1 MKKQALAIGAACA
14 ATFAIFAA
22 SDRIDVYDA
31 AGKFIS
37 IMVDDIQEIT
47 LGKSEGKDAG
57 YTTLNIT
64 TTSGTKVKAIA
75 ELSDTRYTPVD
86 LTKPH
91 EIAKQ
96 DAPNAQIVLL
106 DCRNNT
112 DVIGTPQID
121 PTKPADWRG
130 CEAEGI
136 PHFQVKTDKGF
147 ASEYTITG
155 QYTGKVY
162 TDNPNFVYF
171 SPKDMN
177 LLGQDCLAFD
187 MPFEPILIAASSV
200 ELDTYADAHF
210 LGTYT
215 GYLLNVGDKRITHK
229 AAATLTAEFRANGT
243 YVMKSTDDKA
253 YDILDL
259 FTWNETANTFAYV
272 PYEGDLKNQMD
283 LEIKT
288 GVDGKFTNDGFMF
301 ATFHDLLD
309 GRPDFNVKYFAAKGD
324 MEFTVAAADEYGYN
338 VLVQAVPADGSGA
351 RYFFYENRSTYPA
364 EVTMEYSYGNNIGG
378 DCTAFAFADGEKIFK
393 YDYKG
398 AGYEPEF
405 TFRGAEY
412 GAYNGA
418 AETLTLDGFGKC
430 TLGETA
436 GTYTIDGGLA
446 SVTIG
451 SESRLFVVDRDART
465 YSEMVSDTWDG
476 AAEYTNDAAAGS
488 YRGAE
493 VNNLNSLSIQFDKDY
508 AGNAAPGTAAVRF
521 KVLRNDGFTGG
532 LTELVA
538 SAGKYIYNAES
549 NTIIITNL
557 YMGTSATTSTRRN
570 LVLKVAADK
579 LSMWIDDSTEDRIY
593 GTGRDGSYILTG
605 SANALLAP
613 VPPVAL
619 EEMYKGAPTL
629 NAWGDDYALTSSIEF
644 DAATSKANI
653 TIFSPDFDMNLLEGS
668 FDYEVKGNNVTIKQV
683 TSYEMVDYQ
692 VTATPVDVVFTV
704 AEDGTMTSTQAIK
717 IDAGGDLFDVT
728 FDGAVYAPFIPEPVE
743 LEKKYE
749 GAPTLNAWGD
759 DYALTSSIE
768 FDAETGRAAITIYSP
783 DFDMNLLEGSFDY
796 VVKGNKVTIKQVTS
810 YEMAD
815 YMVTEVPVDIVF
827 VVAEDGIMTSTQAIK
842 IDAGGDLFDV
852 NFSGATYA
860 PAAVGLA
867 ASYTATYTPNYNG
880 SPFFKDAEITIAFDS
895 ATGNATISAIVG
907 GSMSLKNI
915 TGAFE
920 LSGTTVTIKD
930 LDHFDMLY
938 GFMPQWSKTD
948 LVFTLGDNGELTCEG
963 SIGLTDAQQSA
974 AYVINFSDAPLTPA
988 E

>member
-1 MKKQALAIGAACA
+1 
-14 ATFAIFAA
+14 
-22 SDRIDVYDA
+22 
-31 AGKFIS
+31 
-37 IMVDDIQEIT
+37 
-47 LGKSEGKDAG
+47 
-57 YTTLNIT
+57 
-64 TTSGTKVKAIA
+64 
-75 ELSDTRYTPVD
+75 
-86 LTKPH
+86 
-91 EIAKQ
+91 
-96 DAPNAQIVLL
+96 
-106 DCRNNT
+106 
-112 DVIGTPQID
+112 
-121 PTKPADWRG
+121 
-130 CEAEGI
+130 
-136 PHFQVKTDKGF
+136 
-147 ASEYTITG
+147 
-155 QYTGKVY
+155 
-162 TDNPNFVYF
+162 
-171 SPKDMN
+171 
-177 LLGQDCLAFD
+177 
-187 MPFEPILIAASSV
+187 
-200 ELDTYADAHF
+200 
-210 LGTYT
+210 
-215 GYLLNVGDKRITHK
+215 
-229 AAATLTAEFRANGT
+229 
-243 YVMKSTDDKA
+243 
-253 YDILDL
+253 
-259 FTWNETANTFAYV
+259 
-272 PYEGDLKNQMD
+272 
-283 LEIKT
+283 
-288 GVDGKFTNDGFMF
+288 
-301 ATFHDLLD
+301 
-309 GRPDFNVKYFAAKGD
+309 
-324 MEFTVAAADEYGYN
+324 
-338 VLVQAVPADGSGA
+338 
-351 RYFFYENRSTYPA
+351 
-364 EVTMEYSYGNNIGG
+364 
-378 DCTAFAFADGEKIFK
+378 
-393 YDYKG
+393 
-398 AGYEPEF
+398 
-405 TFRGAEY
+405 
-412 GAYNGA
+412 
-418 AETLTLDGFGKC
+418 
-430 TLGETA
+430 
-436 GTYTIDGGLA
+436 
-446 SVTIG
+446 
-451 SESRLFVVDRDART
+451 
-465 YSEMVSDTWDG
+465 
-476 AAEYTNDAAAGS
+476 
-488 YRGAE
+488 
-493 VNNLNSLSIQFDKDY
+493 
-508 AGNAAPGTAAVRF
+508 
-521 KVLRNDGFTGG
+521 
-532 LTELVA
+532 
-538 SAGKYIYNAES
+538 
-549 NTIIITNL
+549 
-557 YMGTSATTSTRRN
+557 
-570 LVLKVAADK
+570 
-579 LSMWIDDSTEDRIY
+579 
-593 GTGRDGSYILTG
+593 
-605 SANALLAP
+605 
-613 VPPVAL
+613 
-619 EEMYKGAPTL
+619 
-629 NAWGDDYALTSSIEF
+629 
-644 DAATSKANI
+644 
-653 TIFSPDFDMNLLEGS
+653 MNLLEGS